1 MAGNRKAAEAVV
13 FEGIE
18 ALMPGSDNKRIYEEL
33 FASMDDEQF
42 EEWIAAF
49 EGSPNLLPI
58 IAPNMPAKGTSRL
71 SVKRNLELAEKWGV
85 KLFERIWQTN
95 DDGTR
100 YLSTLEYM
108 VVPLPLRR
116 QAQILEKKI
125 SIPEDNNTVDDLTGQ
140 AAGSSKGSKVSFPQ
154 IQILA
159 SHGLDKTL
167 LEMLKMRGGDTKA
180 FNAMNAEISKTGSV
194 SIDNIAKLGTEV
206 KSTTTLNTFLTCMH
220 LGNTLSRL

>member
-1 MAGNRKAAEAVV
+1 MTGNRKAAEAVV
-13 FEGIE
+13 LEGIE

-33 FASMDDEQF
+33 FASMNDQQF
-42 EEWIAAF
+42 EEWVAEF
-49 EGSPNLLPI
+49 EGTPKLLPI
-58 IAPNMPAKGTSRL
+58 IAPNLPAKGKRL
-71 SVKRNLELAEKWGV
+71 SVKRNLALAEKWGV

-100 YLSTLEYM
+100 YLSTHKYM

-194 SIDNIAKLGTEV
+194 SIDNIAQMGTEV
-206 KSTTTLNTFLTCMH
+206 KSTTTLNSLFTCMH
-220 LGNTLSRL
+220 LENKLSRL

>member
-1 MAGNRKAAEAVV
+1 MTGNRKAAEAVV
-13 FEGIE
+13 LEGIE

-33 FASMDDEQF
+33 FASLSDAEF
-42 EEWIAAF
+42 EAWIAEF
-49 EGSPNLLPI
+49 EGSPKLLPI
-58 IAPNMPAKGTSRL
+58 IAPNLSAKRL
-71 SVKRNLELAEKWGV
+71 SVKRNLALAEKWGV

-100 YLSTLEYM
+100 YLSTHQYM

-194 SIDNIAKLGTEV
+194 SIDSIADMGTEV
-206 KSTTTLNTFLTCMH
+206 KATTTMNTFFTCMH